1 MMLNPTRTAIPFQAT
16 TLCATVL
23 GALLSCSAQAET
35 ILKAGQPVVWQ
46 DFLGVNVQFQY
57 FEPQIYEQQMTRL
70 DELGLKWIRLTIH
83 WPIIEPVKDQYSLK
97 ELDGAMAA
105 IKAHDYHTLA
115 YMVGSAPFASS
126 APANAKG
133 RDQYPPKDF
142 NVFANRMTSLA
153 KRYPQVIAWQVW
165 NEPNI
170 VWQPKEDPAAYGR
183 LLTTTA
189 DAIRAELPDKTI
201 VTAGMAYYS
210 QMHST
215 PGYMLQ
221 TLVENGLGTQN
232 IVAAYHPYSEYPEGD
247 SPPDRDFLVRS
258 HAMNQ
263 LLRSNGVKD
272 IWATEWGWSSYDGPV
287 EMQALIGEQGQADYT
302 LRRLALM
309 SALDFQRI
317 FLFNLSDLDAR
328 TTARDQAYGLL
339 DLQANPKPVYTAL
352 KRFLDI
358 TGPRLSPAD
367 PPAVSSVP
375 GDLYAVSWN
384 REDGKR
390 LMMFWSVTGSTLNFP
405 NINDAVLHDPLT
417 GSRIPLSGDKG
428 ITLGLKPTLQILEW
442 KP

>member
-1 MMLNPTRTAIPFQAT
+1 MHKPIGTKLPLAAALSG
-16 TLCATVL
+16 TLLTLVAAGASAETVL
-23 GALLSCSAQAET
+23 
-35 ILKAGQPVVWQ
+35 KAPRPVNWQ

-57 FEPQIYEQQMTRL
+57 FSPEVYQQQMNRL
-70 DELGLKWIRLTIH
+70 DALGLKWVRLTIH

-105 IKAHDYHTLA
+105 IKARGYNTLA

-126 APANAKG
+126 APPDASG

-142 NVFANRMTSLA
+142 KVFGARMTSLA

-170 VWQPKEDPAAYGR
+170 VWRPREDPAAYGR

-210 QMHST
+210 QMQST

-221 TLVENGLGTQN
+221 NLIDDGLGRRN

-247 SPPDRDFLVRS
+247 SPPDRDFLVRAN
-258 HAMNQ
+258 AMNQ
-263 LLRSNGVKD
+263 LLHSNGVKD
-272 IWATEWGWSSYDGPV
+272 VWATEWGWSSYDGPV
-287 EMQALIGEQGQADYT
+287 EMQAIIGLQGQADYT
-302 LRRLALM
+302 LRRLVLM

-317 FLFNLSDLDAR
+317 FLFNLSDLDERA
-328 TTARDQAYGLL
+328 TARDQAYGLL
-339 DLQANPKPVYTAL
+339 DLAANPKPVYSAL

-358 TGPRLSPAD
+358 TGPRLMPAD

-375 GDLYAVSWN
+375 GDLYAVSWD
-384 REDGKR
+384 RADGKR
-390 LMMFWSVTGSTLNFP
+390 LLMFWSATGTTLNFP
-405 NINDAVLHDPLT
+405 AIKQALLHDPLS
-417 GSRIPLSGDKG
+417 GGRIPLSGGRG
-428 ITLGLKPTLQILEW
+428 ITLALKPTLQILEW

>member
-1 MMLNPTRTAIPFQAT
+1 MLRRICTRLTYAALTA
-16 TLCATVL
+16 
-23 GALLSCSAQAET
+23 GLLVGGAQAET
-35 ILKAGQPVVWQ
+35 VLKARQPVVWQ

-57 FEPQIYEQQMTRL
+57 FAPDTYQQQMARL
-70 DELGLKWIRLTIH
+70 DALGLKWVRLTIH
-83 WPIIEPVKDQYSLK
+83 WPIIEPVKDQFQLA
-97 ELDGAMAA
+97 ELDAAMAQ
-105 IKAHDYHTLA
+105 IKAHGYNTLA
-115 YMVGSAPFASS
+115 YMVGSAPFAST
-126 APANAKG
+126 APADVQG

-142 NVFANRMTSLA
+142 NLFAARMTQLA
-153 KRYPQVIAWQVW
+153 QRYPQVIAWQVW

-170 VWQPKEDPAAYGR
+170 VWLPKEDPAAYGR

-189 DAIRAELPDKTI
+189 DAIRAALPGKTI

-221 TLVENGLGTQN
+221 TLVEGGLGKQN

-247 SPPDRDFLVRS
+247 SVPDRDFLVRS
-258 HAMNQ
+258 NAMNQ
-263 LLRSNGVKD
+263 LLHGNGVKD
-272 IWATEWGWSSYDGPV
+272 VWATEWGWSSYAGPV
-287 EMQALIGEQGQADYT
+287 EMQAVIGLQGQADYT

-328 TTARDQAYGLL
+328 ATARDQAYGLL

-352 KRFLDI
+352 QRFLQI
-358 TGPRLSPAD
+358 TGPRLTPAD

-375 GDLYAVSWN
+375 RDLYAVSWD
-384 REDGKR
+384 RDDGKR
-390 LMMFWSVTGSTLNFP
+390 LLMFWSAAGSTLNFP
-405 NINDAVLHDPLT
+405 AIKSAVLHDPLS
-417 GSRIPLSGDKG
+417 GSHIPLSSDKG